1 MFRINQKSLY
11 MLKIII
17 NNNLYSDQNRFRVY
31 KISTRRL
38 IINNRVFIFE
48 SSTDFSNTY
57 FRNFAYNKI
66 FQFEIESVL
75 FCSVLVLFWL
85 CSCFWITLFWS
96 LLYGSLS
103 FSIVLIWYKKGK
115 LKRSNYMT
123 LNTQSECF
131 VPWLSYGI
139 VHSHLKNLKFYIPS
153 DMSRQTDLHISKVLQ
168 ILVLPT

>member
-1 MFRINQKSLY
+1 

-31 KISTRRL
+31 KISTRSL

-75 FCSVLVLFWL
+75 FCSVLALLLFL
-85 CSCFWITLFWS
+85 DNF
-96 LLYGSLS
+96 
-103 FSIVLIWYKKGK
+103 VLILTVW
-115 LKRSNYMT
+115 
-123 LNTQSECF
+123 
-131 VPWLSYGI
+131 V
-139 VHSHLKNLKFYIPS
+139 LKFFHRPNMI
-153 DMSRQTDLHISKVLQ
+153 QKG
-168 ILVLPT
+168 